1 MLLQSLPRDFCARQ
15 KLQGCCAPEIKS
27 ARLAMIAGVLL
38 SAFVLGGLGGTAAAQ
53 DNFEPAD
60 FNVTSEL
67 LTLGVDVNALP
78 ELSGLAERDD
88 AASCAAAVSLFRLLS
103 LLGPFQ
109 FSSTVTCVREPSREL
124 QTRTLH
130 ASVVS
135 IAQ

>member
-1 MLLQSLPRDFCARQ
+1 
-15 KLQGCCAPEIKS
+15 
-27 ARLAMIAGVLL
+27 MIAGVLL

-88 AASCAAAVSLFRLLS
+88 AAPCAAAVSLFRLLS

-109 FSSTVTCVREPSREL
+109 FSSTVTSCVREPSREL
-124 QTRTLH
+124 QTWTLH